1 MSESSFDLNKLR
13 NRIAVGGAPR
23 AAAYP
28 ADWVLEN
35 QMGPNA
41 LWLAEEL
48 AAAMDLRPGMRILD
62 LGCGRALTS
71 VFLAREYGVRVT
83 AADLW
88 IDPSDNWERIRA
100 AGVEGSVFPVRAEA
114 HDLKFA
120 DEFFD
125 AVVCVD
131 AYEYFGTD
139 HWYLRS
145 LQRFVRPGG
154 QIGIVTPATTRE
166 LDGRVP
172 EHLAPWWNWE
182 FDGWH
187 TPQWWRRLWES
198 SGRVDVERA
207 DLLPG
212 GAANWLAWEQ
222 ALLEAGHAAGCA
234 EVAAMLQADAGQTL
248 GFARVVARRPESPGD
263 AEGSEDAEGSGE
275 AEGRVSLRRPPS
287 AGPGVLA
294 ERLTLPRYPRS
305 AAYDPAWVMAN
316 VMGPHPLWLAE
327 WLTGAMRLEPGM
339 RVLDL
344 GCGAAL
350 TSVFLAREFGVHV
363 TAADLWIRPGD
374 NWRRVREAGTGA
386 GTVTPMAVEAHEL
399 PFADGYFDA
408 VVSVDAYHY
417 FGTDV
422 RYLPTLARCV
432 RRGGQ
437 IAMAVPATSVDL
449 DTEPVPEHLAAWA
462 SDADFWTFRTPQW
475 WRRTWERSG
484 AVMVETAETLPDG
497 WREWLLWSRTCAE
510 FGDPDWTAGPAREEA
525 GTVSEDAGRILAF
538 SRVVASRI

>member
-1 MSESSFDLNKLR
+1 MSDSSFDLKKLQK
-13 NRIAVGGAPR
+13 RIAVGGAPR

-35 QMGPNA
+35 QMGPNP
-41 LWLAEEL
+41 LWLVDEL
-48 AAAMDLRPGMRILD
+48 TAAMDLRPGMRVLD

-71 VFLAREYGVRVT
+71 VFLAREYGVHVT

-88 IDPSDNWERIRA
+88 IDPSGNWERIRA
-100 AGVEGSVFPVRAEA
+100 AGVEDSVVPLRVDA

-120 DEFFD
+120 EGYFD

-139 HWYLRS
+139 HWFLRS
-145 LQRFVRPGG
+145 LLRFVRPGG
-154 QIGIVTPATTRE
+154 HVGVVTPGTARE
-166 LDGRVP
+166 LGGCVP
-172 EHLAPWWNWE
+172 EHLAPWWDWE

-187 TPQWWRRLWES
+187 TPEWWRRLWES
-198 SGRVDVERA
+198 SGKVDIEQA
-207 DLLPG
+207 DLLADS
-212 GAANWLAWEQ
+212 AANWLAWEE
-222 ALLEAGHAAGCA
+222 AVLEADPGAGSA
-234 EVAAMLQADAGQTL
+234 DVVAMLRADAGRTL
-248 GFARVVARRPESPGD
+248 GFVRVVARKPEG
-263 AEGSEDAEGSGE
+263 AGGG
-275 AEGRVSLRRPPS
+275 GGQVSLHRPPS

-316 VMGPHPLWLAE
+316 VMGPHPLWLTE
-327 WLTGAMRLEPGM
+327 WLTGAMRLERGM

-344 GCGAAL
+344 GCGTAL

-363 TAADLWIRPGD
+363 TAADGWTAPGD

-386 GTVTPMAVEAHEL
+386 GTVMPLSVEAHEL

-408 VVSVDAYHY
+408 VVSVDAYRC

-432 RRGGQ
+432 REGGQ
-437 IAMAVPATSVDL
+437 IAIAAPATRVDL
-449 DTEPVPEHLAAWA
+449 DVEPVPEYLSAWA
-462 SDADFWTFRTPQW
+462 AEADFWTLRTAEW
-475 WRRTWERSG
+475 WRRTWQRSG
-484 AVMVETAETLPDG
+484 VVAVETADTLEDG
-497 WREWLLWSRTCAE
+497 GRDWLLWSKACAE
-510 FGDPDWTAGPAREEA
+510 FGDPERTAGPGRGEA
-525 GTVSEDAGRILAF
+525 DTLRDDAGRVLTF
-538 SRVVASRI
+538 TRVVASRD

>member
-1 MSESSFDLNKLR
+1 MSDSSFDLTKFQDL
-13 NRIAVGGAPR
+13 IAVDGAPR

-41 LWLAEEL
+41 LWLVDEL
-48 AAAMDLRPGMRILD
+48 TAAMDLRPGMRVLD

-71 VFLAREYGVRVT
+71 VFLAREYGVHVT

-88 IDPSDNWERIRA
+88 IDPSENWERIRA
-100 AGVEGSVFPVRAEA
+100 AGVEDSVVPLRVDA

-120 DEFFD
+120 EEYFD

-139 HWYLRS
+139 HWFLRS
-145 LQRFVRPGG
+145 LLRFVRPGG
-154 QIGIVTPATTRE
+154 QIGVVTPGTTQE
-166 LDGRVP
+166 LDGRTP
-172 EHLAPWWNWE
+172 EHLAPWWDWE
-182 FDGWH
+182 YNGWH

-198 SGRVDVERA
+198 SGKVDVDRA
-207 DLLPG
+207 DLLPD
-212 GAANWLAWEQ
+212 GAANWLAWE
-222 ALLEAGHAAGCA
+222 EAVLAADPERGSA
-234 EVAAMLQADAGQTL
+234 DVAAMLRADAGRTL
-248 GFARVVARRPESPGD
+248 GFARIVARKPETEAAGDGGERISLWKSPV
-263 AEGSEDAEGSGE
+263 AE
-275 AEGRVSLRRPPS
+275 
-287 AGPGVLA
+287 PGVLA
-294 ERLTLPRYPRS
+294 ERLTLPQYPRS

-316 VMGPHPLWLAE
+316 VMGPHPLWLME

-344 GCGAAL
+344 GCGTAL

-363 TAADLWIRPGD
+363 TAADLWIAPGD
-374 NWRRVREAGTGA
+374 NWRRVQEAGTGA
-386 GTVTPMAVEAHEL
+386 GTATPLSVEAHEL

-432 RRGGQ
+432 RPGGQ
-437 IAMAVPATSVDL
+437 IAMAAPGTRVDL
-449 DTEPVPEHLAAWA
+449 DAEPVPEHLSPWAA
-462 SDADFWTFRTPQW
+462 DADFWTFRTAQW

-484 AVMVETAETLPDG
+484 VVTVETADALEDG
-497 WREWLLWSRTCAE
+497 WREWLLWNRTCAE
-510 FGDPDWTAGPAREEA
+510 FAAPEWTSGPAQ
-525 GTVSEDAGRILAF
+525 EDPIVADTGRLLTLT
-538 SRVVASRI
+538 RVVASRD

>member
-1 MSESSFDLNKLR
+1 MSESSF
-13 NRIAVGGAPR
+13 APR

-28 ADWVLEN
+28 PEWVLEN

-41 LWLAEEL
+41 LWLADEL
-48 AAAMDLRPGMRILD
+48 TSTMDLQPGMRVLD

-88 IDPSDNWERIRA
+88 VDPSDNWERIRD
-100 AGVEGSVFPVRAEA
+100 AGVADSVVPLRVDAR
-114 HDLKFA
+114 HLKFP
-120 DEFFD
+120 EEYFD

-139 HWYLRS
+139 HWFLPS
-145 LQRFVRPGG
+145 LLPFVRPGG
-154 QIGIVTPATTRE
+154 QVGVVTPGVTQE
-166 LDGRVP
+166 LDGRAP
-172 EHLAPWWNWE
+172 EHLAPWWDWE
-182 FDGWH
+182 FNGWH
-187 TPQWWRRLWES
+187 TPRWWRRLWES
-198 SGRVDVERA
+198 SGKMDVERA
-207 DLLPG
+207 DLLPD
-212 GAANWLAWEQ
+212 GAANWLAWEE
-222 ALLEAGHAAGCA
+222 AVLEADPGRGSTD
-234 EVAAMLQADAGQTL
+234 VVAMLRADAGRTL
-248 GFARVVARRPESPGD
+248 GFARVVARKPEGAKGD
-263 AEGSEDAEGSGE
+263 GGQ
-275 AEGRVSLRRPPS
+275 VSLRKPPS
-287 AGPGVLA
+287 AEPGVLT

-305 AAYDPAWVMAN
+305 AKYDPAWVMAN
-316 VMGPHPLWLAE
+316 VMGPQPLWLAE

-344 GCGAAL
+344 GCGTAL

-363 TAADLWIRPGD
+363 TAADLWIGPGD

-386 GTVTPMAVEAHEL
+386 GSVTPLRVEAHEM

-432 RRGGQ
+432 RQGGQ
-437 IAMAVPATSVDL
+437 IGMAAPATTIDL
-449 DTEPVPEHLAAWA
+449 DVEPVPAHLAAWA
-462 SDADFWTFRTPQW
+462 ADADFWTFRTVDW

-484 AVMVETAETLPDG
+484 AIVVETADTLADG
-497 WREWLLWSRTCAE
+497 WRDWLLWSQACAE
-510 FGDPDWTAGPAREEA
+510 FGDSEWTAGPARGEA
-525 GTVSEDAGRILAF
+525 ETVRDDSGRVLTF
-538 SRVVASRI
+538 TRVVASRR

>member
-1 MSESSFDLNKLR
+1 MSDSSFALQNLQ
-13 NRIAVGGAPR
+13 NRLAVRSAPR

-41 LWLAEEL
+41 LWLVDEL
-48 AAAMDLRPGMRILD
+48 TAAMSLRPGMRVLD

-71 VFLAREYGVRVT
+71 VFLAREYGVHVT

-88 IDPSDNWERIRA
+88 INPSDNWERIRA
-100 AGVEGSVFPVRAEA
+100 ASVEDLVVPLRVDA

-120 DEFFD
+120 EEYFD

-139 HWYLRS
+139 HWFLPSLLRS
-145 LQRFVRPGG
+145 VRPGG
-154 QIGIVTPATTRE
+154 QLGVVTPGVTHE

-172 EHLAPWWNWE
+172 EHLAPWWDWE
-182 FDGWH
+182 FNGWH
-187 TPQWWRRLWES
+187 TPQWWRGLWES
-198 SGRVDVERA
+198 SGKVDVERA
-207 DLLPG
+207 DLLPD
-212 GAANWLAWEQ
+212 GAANWLAWKETV
-222 ALLEAGHAAGCA
+222 LEADPGRGSADA
-234 EVAAMLQADAGQTL
+234 VAMLRADAGRTL
-248 GFARVVARRPESPGD
+248 GFARVVARKLE
-263 AEGSEDAEGSGE
+263 E
-275 AEGRVSLRRPPS
+275 ANHDGGQVSLRKPPS
-287 AGPGVLA
+287 AEPGVLA
-294 ERLTLPRYPRS
+294 ERLTLPRYPRTS
-305 AAYDPAWVMAN
+305 KYDPAWVMAN
-316 VMGPHPLWLAE
+316 VMGPQPLWLAE

-344 GCGAAL
+344 GCGTAL

-363 TAADLWIRPGD
+363 TAADLWIGPGD

-386 GTVTPMAVEAHEL
+386 GTVMPLRVEAHEL

-432 RRGGQ
+432 RQGGQ
-437 IAMAVPATSVDL
+437 IGMAAPATRVDL
-449 DTEPVPEHLAAWA
+449 DVEPVPEHLSAWA
-462 SDADFWTFRTPQW
+462 ADADFWTFRTAQW
-475 WRRTWERSG
+475 WRRTWQRSG
-484 AVMVETAETLPDG
+484 AVVVEIADTMEDG
-497 WREWLLWSRTCAE
+497 WGEWLLWSQACAE
-510 FGDPDWTAGPAREEA
+510 FGDPEWTAFSAQAEA
-525 GTVSEDAGRILAF
+525 DTVRDDSGRVLTF
-538 SRVVASRI
+538 TRVVASRN